1 MSLFLILFLIGSIM
15 ATLGLGNQLRGEKTP
30 KQIET
35 SSSTTKYVPM
45 DVFDDLV
52 MAKLIHQ

>member
-30 KQIET
+30 KQLET

-52 MAKLIHQ
+52 MAKLI

>member
-1 MSLFLILFLIGSIM
+1 MSLFLILFLIGSVFI
-15 ATLGLGNQLRGEKTP
+15 TLGVGNQLRGEKTP
-30 KQIET
+30 KQLET

-52 MAKLIHQ
+52 MAKLI